1 MKLRLGLLVGLA
13 AVSCAEP
20 AREMTCDERLL
31 AAESRAA
38 SVFSDPSAPAD
49 SLRVVARVY
58 ADFANSCH
66 DHPQAPEILFRR
78 ADVLLGLGKFHEA
91 QALFRDVHDN
101 FGTYSRRS
109 ACAFYVAFIYDVH
122 LGDRLRAIKAYSE
135 VLELHPSSAEAEWAR
150 QALIALGEATPTD
163 PAKSPA
169 DLLLLPSDS

>member
-1 MKLRLGLLVGLA
+1 MRFGTGLLAGIALI
-13 AVSCAEP
+13 SCAEP
-20 AREMTCDERLL
+20 PQELTCDERL
-31 AAESRAA
+31 AAVESRAA
-38 SVFSDPSAPAD
+38 SIFSDPATPAD

-101 FGTYSRRS
+101 FGIYERRS

-122 LGDRLRAIKAYSE
+122 LGDRMRAIKAYNE
-135 VLELHPSSAEAEWAR
+135 VLELHPSSAESEWAR
-150 QALIALGEATPTD
+150 QALIALGEVAPPSTV
-163 PAKSPA
+163 KSPA
-169 DLLLLPSDS
+169 DLLLLPADS